1 MRLMPIP
8 ASVRWKYETGLGI
21 SSSPAVFEDLA
32 VVGSKDGFLYALE
45 IQTGRL
51 RWKVQV
57 SDVVT
62 APPVIASG
70 LVCIQAGGTQA
81 FDIATGSVAWRA
93 GLGGAVQSAPVL
105 TGDAIYV
112 ATNDG
117 EVYALE

>member
-1 MRLMPIP
+1 
-8 ASVRWKYETGLGI
+8 VRWQ
-21 SSSPAVFEDLA
+21 V
-32 VVGSKDGFLYALE
+32 
-45 IQTGRL
+45 R
-51 RWKVQV
+51 V

-62 APPVIASG
+62 APPVVGNG

-81 FDIATGSVAWRA
+81 LDIASGNLVWRA